1 MLCSRNQSPLFLLSV
16 GSQPVILVL
25 MHHAH
30 EPKRVN
36 LMKTWDGVSNVVLL
50 FHVFYHETV
59 HGLLQCQQNNSAI
72 SEIRKALLQHAD
84 IQTIK
89 DTSGKTQN
97 VAAKSSNRGGSFSFL
112 FFGK

>member
-1 MLCSRNQSPLFLLSV
+1 M
-16 GSQPVILVL
+16 
-25 MHHAH
+25 
-30 EPKRVN
+30 KRWN
-36 LMKTWDGVSNVVLL
+36 DVSNVVLP

-89 DTSGKTQN
+89 DTSGKTKN
-97 VAAKSSNRGGSFSFL
+97 VPAKSSNSGGSFRFF

>member
-1 MLCSRNQSPLFLLSV
+1 
-16 GSQPVILVL
+16 

-30 EPKRVN
+30 EPKHVT
-36 LMKTWDGVSNVVLL
+36 LMKIQNNVSNVVLP

-59 HGLLQCQQNNSAI
+59 HGLLQCQQNNIAI

-89 DTSGKTQN
+89 DTSGKTH
-97 VAAKSSNRGGSFSFL
+97 VAAKSSNSGGALMRIQSLFGFS
-112 FFGK
+112 

>member
-1 MLCSRNQSPLFLLSV
+1 
-16 GSQPVILVL
+16 

-30 EPKRVN
+30 EPKHVN
-36 LMKTWDGVSNVVLL
+36 LMKTWVGVSNVVLP

-59 HGLLQCQQNNSAI
+59 HGLLQCQQNNDAI

-89 DTSGKTQN
+89 DTSGKT
-97 VAAKSSNRGGSFSFL
+97 VAAKSSNRGGSFSFR
-112 FFGK
+112 FW

>member
-1 MLCSRNQSPLFLLSV
+1 MLSV

-30 EPKRVN
+30 EPKHVT
-36 LMKTWDGVSNVVLL
+36 LMKIQNNVSSVVLP

-59 HGLLQCQQNNSAI
+59 HGLLQCQQNNDAI

-97 VAAKSSNRGGSFSFL
+97 VAAKSSNRGGSFSFYQKL
-112 FFGK
+112 FGK

>member
-1 MLCSRNQSPLFLLSV
+1 
-16 GSQPVILVL
+16 

-30 EPKRVN
+30 EPKHVT
-36 LMKTWDGVSNVVLL
+36 LMKTRDGVSNVVLP

-59 HGLLQCQQNNSAI
+59 HGLLQCQQNNDAI
-72 SEIRKALLQHAD
+72 SEIRKALLQYAD

-97 VAAKSSNRGGSFSFL
+97 VAASNYGGIISIPLMRVQTFLKKFS
-112 FFGK
+112 

>member
-1 MLCSRNQSPLFLLSV
+1 MLSV

-30 EPKRVN
+30 EPKHVT
-36 LMKTWDGVSNVVLL
+36 LMKTWDGVSNVVLP

-59 HGLLQCQQNNSAI
+59 HGLLQCQQNNDAI
-72 SEIRKALLQHAD
+72 SEIRKALLKHAD

-97 VAAKSSNRGGSFSFL
+97 VAAKSSNRGGSFSFS
-112 FFGK
+112 FW

>member
-1 MLCSRNQSPLFLLSV
+1 
-16 GSQPVILVL
+16 

-30 EPKRVN
+30 EPKHVT
-36 LMKTWDGVSNVVLL
+36 LMKIQNNVSNVVLP

-97 VAAKSSNRGGSFSFL
+97 VAASNYGGIIGIPLMRFQSLLNKFS
-112 FFGK
+112 